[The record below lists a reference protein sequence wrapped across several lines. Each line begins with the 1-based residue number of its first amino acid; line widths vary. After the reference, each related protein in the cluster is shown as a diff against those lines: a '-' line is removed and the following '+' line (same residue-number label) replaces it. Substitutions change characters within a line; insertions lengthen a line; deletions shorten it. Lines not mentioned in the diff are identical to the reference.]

1 MNRVGAID
9 HHRWSIDDRTKDI
22 WPLFGRLFHSVF
34 ACFDF
39 EIISAGLNK
48 NSEWLSF
55 HAPTIEIFR
64 TIDYS
69 LERDWGEKRREARWR
84 DRHGARQLVFYISS
98 ADLISVFWY
107 TMDTAIGSRCSRVPD
122 LAHPRQ
128 VWTNQNVFLFLTFRL
143 VAPFGCLYP
152 FSFFFLFYTTYPP
165 LVFPACFITVK
176 HFFYLFN
183 IFLTRFSTSFL
194 NFVPLVIPFF
204 KFFFALLFKQF
215 INPLINLFFSSNSSF
230 NFYSLC

>member
-1 MNRVGAID
+1 M
-9 HHRWSIDDRTKDI
+9 
-22 WPLFGRLFHSVF
+22 
-34 ACFDF
+34 
-39 EIISAGLNK
+39 
-48 NSEWLSF
+48 
-55 HAPTIEIFR
+55 
-64 TIDYS
+64 
-69 LERDWGEKRREARWR
+69 
-84 DRHGARQLVFYISS
+84 FYISS

-152 FSFFFLFYTTYPP
+152 FSFFSFFTRLTRHSFFL
-165 LVFPACFITVK
+165 LVSLRLSISFI
-176 HFFYLFN
+176 N

-215 INPLINLFFSSNSSF
+215 INPLVNLFFSSNSSF